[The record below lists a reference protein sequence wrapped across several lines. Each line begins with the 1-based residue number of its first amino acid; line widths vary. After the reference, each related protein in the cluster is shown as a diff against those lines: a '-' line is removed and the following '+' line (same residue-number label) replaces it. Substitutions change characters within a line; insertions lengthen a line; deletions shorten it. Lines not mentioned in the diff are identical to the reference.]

1 MTLNDDVTF
10 NDKMTKILIVG
21 QGIAGTLL
29 AWSLRRRGAQV
40 QLVDGNLVGG
50 SSIAAAGIIN
60 PVTGKRFVKSWRFD
74 EFFPVAKEIY
84 QQLEQELGISIWEE
98 HPTLR
103 LLGTPEEANDWSIR
117 CAQPEYVDHLGETED
132 AGAWSP
138 FLKPGF
144 RFGVILKSARANLP
158 QLISAYRETAR
169 KEGFFF
175 EKSIDYQDVES
186 LLQEYDRVV
195 FCEGWRAQNNPYFPE
210 APFRVCKGEALIIR
224 FSPRPT
230 TQSRLT
236 SNPVE
241 AAPSNS
247 SVSGQ
252 TTLSRQTA
260 TPTDM
265 LKKTMLLVPMGDDT
279 FWVGSTYRWHFED
292 TLAGE
297 EGREY
302 ILGYLKEMFDAPF
315 EIVDHVAGIRPT
327 MIDRRPIV
335 GPSNQNPNVFIFNG
349 LGTKGALLAPF
360 FAEQL
365 AEELLS

>member
-1 MTLNDDVTF
+1 
-10 NDKMTKILIVG
+10 MTKILIVG

-29 AWSLRRRGAQV
+29 AWSLRKRGAQV
-40 QLVDGNLVGG
+40 QIMDGNLAGA

-84 QQLEQELGISIWEE
+84 QQLEQELGIPIWEE
-98 HPTLR
+98 RPTLR

-132 AGAWSP
+132 AAAWSQ

-144 RFGVILKSARANLP
+144 RFGLILKSARARLP
-158 QLISAYRETAR
+158 QLVAAYRETAR
-169 KEGFFF
+169 KAGFFS
-175 EKSIDYQDVES
+175 EKSIDYQETES
-186 LLQEYDRVV
+186 FLHVYDRVV

-210 APFRVCKGEALIIR
+210 AQFRVCKGEALIIR
-224 FSPRPT
+224 F
-230 TQSRLT
+230 
-236 SNPVE
+236 V
-241 AAPSNS
+241 S
-247 SVSGQ
+247 SGGSENGSSFKASDVLKRKPFS
-252 TTLSRQTA
+252 L
-260 TPTDM
+260 PMDM
-265 LKKTMLLVPMGDDT
+265 LKKTMLLVPIGDDT

-297 EGREY
+297 AGRDY
-302 ILGYLKEMFDAPF
+302 ILGYLKEMFDTPF

-335 GPSNQNPNVFIFNG
+335 GPSNQNPKVFIFNG

-365 AEELLS
+365 AEELLRRPVL